1 MHSETMV
8 ERTCFVH
15 CNSLNNIDEL
25 LRFCECWPSTIKMY
39 YIMFFTWRHNILDLK
54 SINTSKYENIW
65 KSTLKTFYTILFL
78 VLRHNI
84 PSIISFMCNVM
95 MKVHAMAA
103 ETINLINYTLL
114 HWDAIWCPTS
124 CSIREFHI
132 EY

>member
-25 LRFCECWPSTIKMY
+25 LRL
-39 YIMFFTWRHNILDLK
+39 RHNILDLK

-65 KSTLKTFYTILFL
+65 KSTLETFYTILFL

-114 HWDAIWCPTS
+114 H
-124 CSIREFHI
+124 
-132 EY
+132 